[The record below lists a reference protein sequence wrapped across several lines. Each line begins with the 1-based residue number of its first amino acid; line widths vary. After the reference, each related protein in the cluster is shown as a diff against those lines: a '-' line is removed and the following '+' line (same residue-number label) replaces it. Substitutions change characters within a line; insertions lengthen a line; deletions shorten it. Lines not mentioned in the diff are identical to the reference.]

1 MGEIEAESDRIDRI
15 YLITRGCDWVVCMQ
29 RIVKVK
35 AALMIKD
42 VKMVKYVVYWWEE
55 E

>member
-1 MGEIEAESDRIDRI
+1 
-15 YLITRGCDWVVCMQ
+15 MQ